1 MLGIVITLASF
12 IWPLVVLVVAA
23 VVWHTRGRRA
33 YQLKR
38 QLEARQRT
46 ALLSAVV
53 HTDTSAEPLA
63 LPPKAGS

>member
-1 MLGIVITLASF
+1 MLGVVTLASF
-12 IWPLVVLVVAA
+12 IWPLITLVVAA

-33 YQLKR
+33 YQHRR

-53 HTDTSAEPLA
+53 HTGPSEPLA
-63 LPPKAGS
+63 LPPEGS